1 MGPGRRERP
10 SSRKQPPRLPQGGQ
24 RLRTGSAGS
33 DRSLRLLRRGSGDS
47 EARGRR
53 LPPPRGLH
61 RPASVCG
68 ASGGPLPRNPAI
80 SRTVRGGP
88 VAARSPLGAQPS
100 RRGHSRALA
109 GSVSTRAAGRPGAT
123 RGRQG
128 RGSQT
133 PHQDAGR
140 CQAWGGPGQGR
151 AGRGPGRAGTAGR
164 TLAHKM
170 AGAGGHFVRLWE
182 DKGGGARAGRPR

>member
-1 MGPGRRERP
+1 M
-10 SSRKQPPRLPQGGQ
+10 
-24 RLRTGSAGS
+24 
-33 DRSLRLLRRGSGDS
+33 
-47 EARGRR
+47 
-53 LPPPRGLH
+53 
-61 RPASVCG
+61 
-68 ASGGPLPRNPAI
+68 
-80 SRTVRGGP
+80 
-88 VAARSPLGAQPS
+88 AARSPLGAQPS
-100 RRGHSRALA
+100 RRGRSRALA

-182 DKGGGARAGRPR
+182 DKGGGARAGRPRQEAAVHSGSSPGRGGRVGERAGPRPLQNLLLPELPVTGPQRPYCPWVAPRMDASRGLGPHWPEVGAASDQVA